1 MRYLL
6 DNNVISE
13 LWKPQPESSV
23 VSFVDTQEWF
33 IPAPIIAELQQGAE
47 ATASAAR
54 KVQINARLDDF
65 LAAFG
70 PLVIDWDAET
80 ARVWGRLKHSREV
93 KPKPQPLWDSLIDAM
108 AIRYGYT
115 VATRNAADFRHAPTF
130 NPWSG
135 PPPSES

>member
-13 LWKPQPESSV
+13 LWKPRPESLV

-33 IPAPIIAELQQGAE
+33 IPAPIIAELQEGAE

-70 PLVIDWDAET
+70 PLVINWDAET

-93 KPKPQPLWDSLIDAM
+93 KQKPQPLWDSLIDAM

>member
-93 KPKPQPLWDSLIDAM
+93 KQKPQPLWDSLIDAM